1 MMSHVSNADHPLPF
15 DQRIARW
22 VAGHLARTPAT
33 PNFVTAMSVVVGLAA
48 AYFLARG
55 EVWAHLGALL
65 FVIAVWMDHVDGEL
79 ARQTG
84 RVSDF
89 GHYFDHVAAMI
100 NYTAGF
106 VGAGIGLRGGALG
119 EWAPWLGWSAG
130 VAIASIM
137 TIRVILELRDG
148 RPSVRQRVVAGFE
161 IEDTLYILGPIVWLG
176 LLKYFIVAAGVG
188 TPLFLGYVVVD
199 AVWVRRGARIRRNA
213 PTRERGS

>member
-1 MMSHVSNADHPLPF
+1 MSQERIAHSVLPF

-22 VAGHLARTPAT
+22 VAAHLARTPLT
-33 PNFVTAMSVVVGLAA
+33 PNSVTAFSIVVGLTA

-55 EVWAHLGALL
+55 DVWIHLGGIL
-65 FVIAVWMDHVDGEL
+65 FVVAVWMDHVDGEL

-106 VGAGIGLRGGALG
+106 VGAGIGLRGGPLG

-130 VAIASIM
+130 VAVASIM

-161 IEDTLYILGPIVWLG
+161 VEDTLYILGPIVWLG

-188 TPLFLGYVVVD
+188 TPLYLGYVVVD
-199 AVWVRRGARIRRNA
+199 AIWVRRGARMRRGG
-213 PTRERGS
+213 PTEERRS